1 MENYALVLGGGGAKG
16 AYEIGVWQAL
26 RELNIPINIVCGTSV
41 GALNGAMIAQGD
53 FELAKDLWTSISFES
68 VVKVERELASVEE
81 DRISLLDRM
90 ALVREAVSSGGLD
103 TSPLKQLL
111 NDIIDE
117 KKIRE
122 SSIDFGLVTFSLTDF
137 KPVKIFKKD
146 IPEGKMVDY
155 LLASACFPAFK
166 PLEIDSK
173 KYIDGGVYDNIPI
186 SLAIDRGAKK
196 IIAVDVSG
204 PGITRSS
211 GKKSS
216 DILYIKNKD
225 ILGGVLEFDSEK
237 SKANMNSGYLDTLKT
252 FGMLKG
258 CKYYIKDENKEKIKY
273 EFINKLKLEDLKK
286 IYSFLGIDFNS
297 KTLTSNRLIL
307 DVIIRTIQQYTDGK
321 IEVGSIYAAMA
332 EITAEQLDI
341 DKKMVYSMDDL
352 IDEILKKYDDIKNS
366 DDFKQY
372 VGNIK
377 KLIMSKNQLEF
388 DREIKKSL
396 IEGKFL
402 ISYNTDFKDMDEKI
416 RRFRRF
422 VAIAFPKISIANM
435 FITLLI
441 DNINKCGN

>member
-81 DRISLLDRM
+81 DRISLIDRM
-90 ALVREAVSSGGLD
+90 AIVREAVSSGGLD

-211 GKKSS
+211 GKKIS
-216 DILYIKNKD
+216 DIVYIKNKD

-237 SKANMNSGYLDTLKT
+237 SKANMNIGYLDTLKT

-258 CKYYIKDENKEKIKY
+258 CKYYIKNDNKEKIKY

-286 IYSFLGIDFNS
+286 IYSFLGIDFNG

-307 DVIIRTIQQYTDGK
+307 DIIIRTIQQYTDGK
-321 IEVGSIYAAMA
+321 IEVESIYAAMA

-341 DKKMVYSMDDL
+341 DKKRVYSMDDL
-352 IDEILKKYDDIKNS
+352 IDEILKKYDEIKNS

-372 VGNIK
+372 IGNIK

-388 DREIKKSL
+388 DREIKKTL

-422 VAIAFPKISIANM
+422 IAITFPKISISNM
-435 FITLLI
+435 FISLLME
-441 DNINKCGN
+441 NRN